1 MTRLPLP
8 VWIERPLRRFYHD
21 HVNSHA
27 TRSYSQEGEDMI
39 LRRIFEKQTRGFYVD
54 VGAHHP
60 RRFSNTCHFYENGWS
75 GINIEPNPD
84 GFALLE
90 RARKRD
96 INIQCGVSSKHG
108 TLVYSM
114 FDEPALN
121 TFDPDIASQRAGTSL
136 LLETREVRVEPLT
149 DILDNYIPRGTA
161 IDFMNIDVEGHDLV
175 VLRSNNWTR
184 YRARVVIAESIGSS
198 LDVALNS
205 DITRFM
211 LDNGYSL
218 FAKTVHSIIFQDNSR

>member
-8 VWIERPLRRFYHD
+8 AWIERPLRRFYHD
-21 HVNSHA
+21 HVNSHS

-90 RARKRD
+90 HARKRD
-96 INIQCGVSSKHG
+96 INIQCGVSSKNG

-149 DILDNYIPRGTA
+149 DILDHYIPRGTA

-175 VLRSNNWTR
+175 VLRSNNWNM

-218 FAKTVHSIIFQDNSR
+218 FAKTVHSIIFQDSSR